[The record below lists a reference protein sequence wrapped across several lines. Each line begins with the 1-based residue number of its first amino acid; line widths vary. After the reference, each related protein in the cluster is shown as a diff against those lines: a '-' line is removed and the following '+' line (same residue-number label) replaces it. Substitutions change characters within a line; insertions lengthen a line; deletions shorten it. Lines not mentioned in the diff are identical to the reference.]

1 MARPTNMESLNKKI
15 EIAEK
20 AVKNTRVQYEQATT
34 NLKKLLDKR
43 DALRKDALVKAIANS
58 SKSYEQ
64 ILAYITEGADSDEES

>member
-1 MARPTNMESLNKKI
+1 MARTINMESLNKKI

-20 AVKNTRVQYEQATT
+20 AVMNARIQYEQATS

-43 DALRKDALVKAIANS
+43 DALRKDELVKAIAKS

-64 ILAYITEGADSDEES
+64 ILAYISSDHDSDEES

>member
-1 MARPTNMESLNKKI
+1 MARTINMDSLNKKI

-20 AVKNTRVQYEQATT
+20 AVVNARIQYEQATG

-43 DALRKDALVKAIANS
+43 DALRKDELVKAIAKS

-64 ILAYITEGADSDEES
+64 ILAYITSEIDSDKES